1 MRLCVS
7 LLTKRNITG
16 EKYYSTV
23 RRGLV
28 AVPLLPGPPRPVPTV
43 DVGVDGVV
51 AVAQSVDPERE
62 GRDR

>member
-1 MRLCVS
+1 MAVQ
-7 LLTKRNITG
+7 LL
-16 EKYYSTV
+16 S
-23 RRGLV
+23 
-28 AVPLLPGPPRPVPTV
+28 GPPRPVPTV